1 MALNKEKKTEVVS
14 EVSELLASSKLTVI
28 AKYDGTSV
36 KSMQDLR
43 RNSAEGGTKIKVVK
57 NRLFKLAL
65 ENDKR
70 FSDVKIA
77 DLTGQLLY
85 AFNDKDEVAPAQSL
99 ANFAKTEPQI
109 AFVAGL
115 TAEGQLLMPEDVKAL
130 ASLPS
135 KDQLRAQLIG
145 TIAAPLSG
153 FANVLAGNVRGVLN
167 VLNARSEQLS

>member
-1 MALNKEKKTEVVS
+1 MALNKEKKSEVVA

-43 RNSAEGGTKIKVVK
+43 RKSAEGGTRVKVVK

-70 FSDVKIA
+70 FSDVQIA

-85 AFNDKDEVAPAQSL
+85 AFNEQDEVAPAQSL
-99 ANFAKTEPQI
+99 ADFAKSEPQI
-109 AFVAGL
+109 AFIAGL
-115 TAEGQLLMPEDVKAL
+115 TADGQLLSPDDVKAL

-135 KDQLRAQLIG
+135 KDQLRAQLVG
-145 TIAAPLSG
+145 TLSAPLSG

-167 VLNARSEQLS
+167 ILNARSEQLS

>member
-1 MALNKEKKTEVVS
+1 MALNKKKKTEVVS

-145 TIAAPLSG
+145 TISAPLSG